1 MPSPLPTPVVTG
13 LGAITPLGLTLGE
26 TWEALLAGRS
36 GVDRLDGVEVRG
48 VPDLA
53 AGQVRGFRAADHLTA
68 REVHKTDRFI
78 QFAHVAAAEAL
89 ADAGIDGRSLDPER
103 AAVILGC
110 GRGGLPAVEE
120 AAVRYADRG
129 GRGVSPHFSVLTLA
143 NMAAA
148 QIARTHGFTGPCL
161 GIATACAS
169 GTHAIA
175 EAAHLI
181 RRGDAEVVVTGGS
194 EAVITPLMLSGFHQ
208 ARVLAPAGD
217 DPARACRPFDR
228 ARRGFVLGEGA
239 CCLVLESQ
247 AHARARGARI
257 YGTVAGSG
265 MTCDAYHPTTPDPEG
280 RALAR
285 AITNALASATV
296 TAHELHYV
304 SAHGTGTLHN
314 DPTETRALHAALG
327 AAAETVPISSIKG
340 ATGHMLGA
348 SGALEA
354 AVCLLAMRDG
364 VAPPTTN
371 LINPDPACP
380 LAHIVGAP
388 LHGDYRLALSHS
400 SGFGGVNA
408 ALVLRRD

>member
-1 MPSPLPTPVVTG
+1 MPPAHPTVVCTG
-13 LGAITPLGLTLGE
+13 LGAITPLGPTLAA
-26 TWEALLAGRS
+26 TWQALLDGRS

-53 AGQVRGFRAADHLTA
+53 AAQVRGFRASDHLPA
-68 REVHKTDRFI
+68 REVHKTDRFV
-78 QFAHVAAAEAL
+78 QLAHVAAAEAL
-89 ADAGIDGRSLDPER
+89 ADAGIDGGAVDGER
-103 AAVILGC
+103 AAVVLGC

-120 AAVRYADRG
+120 AAVRYATRG

-148 QIARTHGFTGPCL
+148 QIARTRGFTGPCL

-181 RRGDAEVVVTGGS
+181 RRGEADVVVTGGS

-208 ARVLAPAGD
+208 ARVLALAGD

-228 ARRGFVLGEGA
+228 TRRGFVLGEGA
-239 CCLVLESQ
+239 CGLVVESE

-257 YGTVAGSG
+257 YGEVAGSA
-265 MTCDAYHPTTPDPEG
+265 MTCDAYHPTTPDPGG

-285 AITNALASATV
+285 AITHALRAADV
-296 TAHELHYV
+296 TAGDLDYI

-314 DPTETRALHAALG
+314 DPTETRALHVALG
-327 AAAETVPISSIKG
+327 SAAKTVPISSIKG

-354 AVCLLAMRDG
+354 AICLLAMRHG
-364 VAPPTTN
+364 MAPATTN
-371 LINPDPACP
+371 LTDPDSACD
-380 LAHIVGAP
+380 LAHILGAP
-388 LHGDYRLALSHS
+388 LRGTFRLTLSHS
-400 SGFGGVNA
+400 AGFGGVNA
-408 ALVLRRD
+408 ALVLTRE

>member
-1 MPSPLPTPVVTG
+1 MNHPSSHPVVTG
-13 LGAITPLGLTLGE
+13 LGAITPLGLTLAA
-26 TWEALLAGRS
+26 TWEALVAGRS

-53 AGQVRGFRAADHLTA
+53 AGQVRGFRAADHLLA

-89 ADAGIDGRSLDPER
+89 VDAGIDSRCLDPER

-120 AAVRYADRG
+120 AALRYAARG

-161 GIATACAS
+161 GVATACAS

-181 RRGDAEVVVTGGS
+181 RRREADVVVTGGS
-194 EAVITPLMLSGFHQ
+194 EAVITPLMLAGFHQ
-208 ARVLAPAGD
+208 ARVLAVAGD
-217 DPARACRPFDR
+217 DPPRACRPFDR
-228 ARRGFVLGEGA
+228 SRSGFVLGEGA
-239 CCLVLESQ
+239 CCLVIESE
-247 AHARARGARI
+247 AHARDRGART
-257 YGTVAGSG
+257 YGAVAGSG

-285 AITNALASATV
+285 AVSLALR
-296 TAHELHYV
+296 TAEVAAHDLGYI

-314 DPTETRALHAALG
+314 DPTEARALRVALG
-327 AAAETVPISSIKG
+327 TAAETVPISSIKG

-354 AVCLLAMRDG
+354 AICLLTMRDG
-364 VAPPTTN
+364 LAPATTN
-371 LINPDPACP
+371 LVDPDPACP
-380 LAHIVGAP
+380 LPHVLGAP
-388 LHGDYRLALSHS
+388 LRGDFRLTLSHS
-400 SGFGGVNA
+400 AGFGGVNA

>member
-1 MPSPLPTPVVTG
+1 MRHRPPHPVVTG
-13 LGAITPLGLTLGE
+13 LGAITPLGPTLTA
-26 TWEALLAGRS
+26 TWQALVAGRS
-36 GVDRLDGVEVRG
+36 GVDRLDGVEVHG
-48 VPDLA
+48 LPALA
-53 AGQVRGFRAADHLTA
+53 AGQVRGFRAADHLPA

-78 QFAHVAAAEAL
+78 QFAHVAANEAL
-89 ADAGIDGRSLDPER
+89 ADAGIDAGAVAADR
-103 AAVILGC
+103 AAVLFGC
-110 GRGGLPAVEE
+110 GRGGLPAVEQ
-120 AAVRYADRG
+120 AAARYRIRG

-148 QIARTHGFTGPCL
+148 QIARAFGFTGPCL

-181 RRGDAEVVVTGGS
+181 RRGEADVVVTGGS
-194 EAVITPLMLSGFHQ
+194 EAVITPLMLAGFHQ
-208 ARVLAPAGD
+208 AKVLATAGE
-217 DPARACRPFDR
+217 DPPRACRPFDR
-228 ARRGFVLGEGA
+228 YRSGFVLGEGA
-239 CCLVLESQ
+239 CCLVLEAA

-257 YGTVAGSG
+257 YGEVAGSG

-285 AITNALASATV
+285 AVTLALGAAD
-296 TAHELHYV
+296 AAPHDLRYI

-314 DPTETRALHAALG
+314 DPTEARALHLALG
-327 AAAETVPISSIKG
+327 AAADTVPISSIKG

-364 VAPPTTN
+364 VAPATAN
-371 LINPDPACP
+371 LVHPDPACP
-380 LAHIVGAP
+380 LAHIIGAP
-388 LHGDYRLALSHS
+388 ARGAFPLVLSHS
-400 SGFGGVNA
+400 AGFGGVNA
-408 ALVLRRD
+408 ALVLRRQ